1 MTALED
7 VEVNVAGTSIKG
19 VWIGILL
26 SFGSSLAAG
35 IYASAEFF
43 ARLEA
48 LEEAVQGAEQTA
60 AVLDGKFD
68 MLADTQNGK
77 LQEYQVS
84 ISGMEQT
91 LQDNDIAQL
100 GAKLAELGTQL
111 DAIVTAQGQLLDMRE
126 RIATIE
132 RTNGETVI
140 TVKNKVE
147 ALERS
152 ETILKRVNTEIENL
166 WEALDSLP
174 FSSE

>member
-7 VEVNVAGTSIKG
+7 LEVNVGGTSFKG
-19 VWIGILL
+19 VWLAILL

-48 LEEAVQGAEQTA
+48 LEDAVQGAEQTA
-60 AVLDGKFD
+60 AVLEGKFD
-68 MLADTQNGK
+68 FLSQAQNEK
-77 LQEYQVS
+77 LQKYQVS

-111 DAIVTAQGQLLDMRE
+111 DAIVTAQGQLLDLRE
-126 RIATIE
+126 RISTIE
-132 RTNGETVI
+132 RTNSETVI
-140 TVKNKVE
+140 TVTNRVE
-147 ALERS
+147 SLERS

-174 FSSE
+174 FGNE